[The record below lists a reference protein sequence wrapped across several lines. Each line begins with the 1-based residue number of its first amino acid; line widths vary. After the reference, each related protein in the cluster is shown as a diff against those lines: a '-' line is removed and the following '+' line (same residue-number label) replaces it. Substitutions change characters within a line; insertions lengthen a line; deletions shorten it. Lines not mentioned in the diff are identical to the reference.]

1 MLYIVCYDRAD
12 EPWRARVAGTL
23 VDFGRRLE
31 ESVFAVNLDEELTA
45 KMKQRLERL
54 IEETEDTLHLFPLCA
69 ACAGKMEVMGRG
81 EKPEDKPFYVI

>member
-1 MLYIVCYDRAD
+1 MLYIVCYDIAD
-12 EPWRARVAGTL
+12 ERRRARVAGTL
-23 VDFGRRLE
+23 LDFGRRLE